1 MSTTFERLSQILTR
15 EYGLA
20 PERLGPRVA
29 LDALGL
35 DSLRAVELMW
45 LVEEAF
51 DLQLTAEPVQ
61 LKTLADV
68 TGFIDALLLQQGR
81 VPVSAGAG
89 ASAKAPAVAQSAPR
103 A

>member
-51 DLQLTAEPVQ
+51 DLKLTAEPVQ

-68 TGFIDALLLQQGR
+68 TGFIDRLLLQQGR
-81 VPVSAGAG
+81 VPAAAGAPV
-89 ASAKAPAVAQSAPR
+89 KAPASAQSATR